1 MQRKQQNYKN
11 YTSLHHQEME
21 ITKLT
26 KEKKMK
32 QGIYTIMDRVAGIS
46 AIVQIPSDEVA
57 MRYFKNAF
65 NVNNGDNQFTKNAAD
80 FVGCKLGTIE
90 TTTGE
95 IEADYV
101 EMLDCYD
108 YLEQKKA
115 AKNVEN

>member
-1 MQRKQQNYKN
+1 
-11 YTSLHHQEME
+11 
-21 ITKLT
+21 
-26 KEKKMK
+26 MK

-65 NVNNGDNQFTKNAAD
+65 DVNNGDNQFTKNASD

-108 YLEQKKA
+108 YLEQKRA